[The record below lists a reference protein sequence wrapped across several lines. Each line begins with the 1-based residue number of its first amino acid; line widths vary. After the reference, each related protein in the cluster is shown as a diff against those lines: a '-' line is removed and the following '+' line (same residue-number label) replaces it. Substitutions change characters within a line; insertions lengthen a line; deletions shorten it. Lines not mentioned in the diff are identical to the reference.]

1 MKDRREHKRYFLK
14 ALLQADKEGEY
25 SNVTLESINLS
36 AGGLLLRA
44 SGKIQVGD
52 TFTLLFSLPDREQP
66 VAAECQAVHNL
77 EAIPGKQY
85 FIGARFI
92 KLEGI
97 SKQELDA
104 YLKERFEESFTS

>member
-52 TFTLLFSLPDREQP
+52 TFSTSSAPDSSSWRVYP
-66 VAAECQAVHNL
+66 SRSWTR
-77 EAIPGKQY
+77 I
-85 FIGARFI
+85 
-92 KLEGI
+92 
-97 SKQELDA
+97 
-104 YLKERFEESFTS
+104 